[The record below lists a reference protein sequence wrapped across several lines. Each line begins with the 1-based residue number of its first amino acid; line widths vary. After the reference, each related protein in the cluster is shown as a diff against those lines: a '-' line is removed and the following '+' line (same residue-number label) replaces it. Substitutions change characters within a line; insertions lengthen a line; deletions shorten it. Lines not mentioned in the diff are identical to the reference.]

1 MRCIMDIILASASPR
16 RKELLSFIF
25 PEFST
30 EPSNVEDELVL
41 PKGILAEEEPELLAK
56 AKAADIAARHPESL
70 IIGSDTV
77 VIAEDDTGNWITLG
91 KPSSKEDAAHMLRL
105 LSGKRHYVVTGC
117 CLAMGDKIHS
127 FRTKTAVDFYPLSD
141 ADIASYIETGEPM
154 DKAGAYGIQGKG
166 SLLIEGIEGDYY
178 TVMGLPVSRLKRE
191 IDTFLSR

>member
-1 MRCIMDIILASASPR
+1 MDIILASASPR

-30 EPSNVEDELVL
+30 EPSSVEDELVL
-41 PKGILAEEEPELLAK
+41 PSDILAEEEPELLAR
-56 AKAADIAARHPESL
+56 AKAADIASRHPKAL

-77 VIAEDDTGNWITLG
+77 VIAEEDNGNWITLG
-91 KPSSKEDAAHMLRL
+91 KPSSKDDAAYMLRL
-105 LSGKRHYVVTGC
+105 LSGKRHFVVTGC

-127 FRTKTAVDFYPLSD
+127 FRVKTAVDFYPLND
-141 ADIASYIETGEPM
+141 KDIEAYIATNEPM

-166 SLLIEGIEGDYY
+166 SLLIKGIEGDYY

-191 IDTFLSR
+191 IDTFLA